1 MNAHLLAFIND
12 AYRFALFH
20 RDIIEKAPLQVYIS
34 CLLFSPSQCLVR
46 EQFRHEEPKWIT
58 LKPLMERSWSSC
70 LQVLEGHTDSIHSV
84 AYSPD
89 GRQLVSRSGD
99 NTVRL
104 WDAATGACQ
113 STLEGHTGYIYS
125 VAYSPDGRQLASC
138 SADNTVRLWDAATG
152 ACQSTLEGHTDSIY
166 SVAYSPDGWQLASC
180 SDDNT
185 VRLWDAATGACQ
197 STFEGSTTSA
207 TFGPHGLTLITD
219 FGTLAARHLSQSD
232 QVSEMVSCGVKDKWI
247 TWNGRNVIWLP
258 PEYRPSASAVREN
271 CVAVGCKS
279 GVVYML
285 NFCPQVYPVH
295 SD

>member
-89 GRQLVSRSGD
+89 GRQLVSRSG
-99 NTVRL
+99 
-104 WDAATGACQ
+104 
-113 STLEGHTGYIYS
+113 
-125 VAYSPDGRQLASC
+125 
-138 SADNTVRLWDAATG
+138 DNTVRLWDAATG